1 MDIYFNE
8 NYGKLYE
15 KMEGGSQEIFD
26 FSCEYGS
33 IRHQFIKRP
42 IVDEWF
48 DLITPYGY
56 GGPVILET
64 TDEERLVAAFAEA
77 FAAYCK
83 ANKIVSEFVRFHPI
97 VGNGLD
103 FATIYG
109 SEWNRHTIGTNLL
122 AYEDPVAEEFSKS
135 CRKSIRQA
143 LNKGVTYI
151 VTEAPD
157 SLDGFM
163 EIYFDTMDRNNA
175 TEYYYFDKSYF
186 EKCLQYFRE
195 NILLIEAIY
204 EERTIAAGMYF
215 VSEGTVH
222 IHLSG
227 TRSEFL
233 HLSPAYILR
242 YAAVRW
248 AKEKG
253 LSMIHHGGG
262 RSAAEDDALYKFKEQ
277 FGKKT
282 KLGFYI
288 GKKIWNQKV
297 YDDLCEKAN
306 ADKNSSFFPL
316 YRAVAARQ

>member
-15 KMEGGSQEIFD
+15 KMENGKQEVFE
-26 FSCEYGS
+26 FSCEHGK

-42 IVDEWF
+42 IDGQWF

-56 GGPVILET
+56 GGPVIVET
-64 TDEERLVAAFAEA
+64 TNQEALVAAFAEA
-77 FAAYCK
+77 FSSYCTN
-83 ANKIVSEFVRFHPI
+83 NKIVSEFVRFHPI
-97 VGNGLD
+97 VGNGPD
-103 FATIYG
+103 FAAIYE
-109 SEWNRHTIGTNLL
+109 SEWNRHTVGTDLL
-122 AYEDPVAEEFSKS
+122 SYDDPVAEEFSKS
-135 CRKSIRQA
+135 CRKSVRQA
-143 LNKGVTYI
+143 LNKGVSYT

-163 EIYFDTMDRNNA
+163 EIYFDTMDRNSA
-175 TEYYYFDKSYF
+175 SEYYYFDKEYF
-186 EKCLQYFRE
+186 DRCLQCFQS
-195 NILLIEAIY
+195 NILLVEAIY
-204 EERTIAAGMYF
+204 ENRTIAAGMYF

-227 TRSEFL
+227 TRTEYL

-242 YAAVRW
+242 YAVVQW

-253 LSMIHHGGG
+253 LAMIHHGGG

-282 KLGFYI
+282 KLDFYI
-288 GKKIWNQKV
+288 GKKIWDQKA
-297 YDDLCEKAN
+297 YDDLCEKVN
-306 ADKNSSFFPL
+306 VDKNSSFFPL
-316 YRAVAARQ
+316 YRA